1 MKKMKDLVVNV
12 ENATVRVKGRV
23 ILDNLSLQIK
33 RGDHHFILG
42 ANGAGKTTLVKML
55 MGFVWPLYGAKIE
68 ILGKLFGNYNLADLR
83 RRIAWVSPF
92 FQQWGNH
99 DSTGLDLIISGVDG
113 TLDLFRKPTDAEV
126 EKAESIMRDLRCLH
140 LRDQNLFTMSSGEQ
154 IKILIARAFMTDPD
168 LVILDEPSVFLDIT
182 SREYL
187 LREVSEL
194 AKRRDDITIIFITQ
208 RIEDIMP
215 VFKHGFILS
224 HGKIAASGSREEVI
238 TQENLLQAFGMP
250 IDFTISKSGRYWP
263 VIE

>member
-1 MKKMKDLVVNV
+1 MKDLVVNV

-194 AKRRDDITIIFITQ
+194 AKRRDD
-208 RIEDIMP
+208 
-215 VFKHGFILS
+215 
-224 HGKIAASGSREEVI
+224 
-238 TQENLLQAFGMP
+238 
-250 IDFTISKSGRYWP
+250 
-263 VIE
+263 